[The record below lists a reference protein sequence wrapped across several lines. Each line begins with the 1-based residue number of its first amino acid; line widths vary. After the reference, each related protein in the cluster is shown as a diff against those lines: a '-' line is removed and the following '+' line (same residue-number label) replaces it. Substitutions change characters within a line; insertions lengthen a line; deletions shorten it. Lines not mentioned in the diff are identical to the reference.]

1 MLLLRN
7 ILGILI
13 LISGLYLFSKD
24 KKSIK
29 WKMLIKAFIIQFVI
43 AFTLIK
49 FPLGR
54 KILQM
59 LSDGVSK
66 VLAYGTEGL
75 EFIFGTLSDGAA
87 PTGFIF
93 GIQILGNIIFV
104 SAVIGA
110 LYYLGVIGFVVKLIG
125 GAIGKVL
132 GTSKA
137 ESFVSVAN
145 VFLGHTDAPLL
156 VSKYIGNMTHSEIM
170 LVLVSGMGSVSASI
184 IGGYV
189 ALGIPAEALLIAS
202 AMVPIGSIIVSKMLM
217 PEIEEIVEVDS
228 VEANGKDEN
237 ENLICAISNG
247 ACSGAQ
253 VVINVSAVLIAMM
266 AIVGMLNGLLSTF
279 GVTIETILST
289 IFWPIGWLM
298 GVAPENISLASELL
312 GSKIALN
319 EFVSFAAL
327 GEVIQSLDYR
337 TGMMISISLCGF
349 ANLASIAICVAG
361 IGSYAPDKKGLL
373 AKLGFKSMFAGCAVS
388 LLSAMIV
395 GLLLLF

>member
-7 ILGILI
+7 VLGILV
-13 LISGLYLFSKD
+13 LVLGLYIFSKD
-24 KKSIK
+24 KKQIK
-29 WKMLIKAFIIQFVI
+29 WKVMIKAFIIQFVI
-43 AFTLIK
+43 AFALIK
-49 FPLGR
+49 FPLGQ
-54 KILQM
+54 KLLQIM
-59 LSDGVSK
+59 SDGVSK
-66 VLAYGTEGL
+66 VLAYGADGL
-75 EFIFGTLSDGAA
+75 AFIFGTLSDGAA
-87 PTGFIF
+87 PTGMIF

-104 SAVIGA
+104 SAIIGA
-110 LYYLGVIGFVVKLIG
+110 LYYLGVIGFVVKIIG

-137 ESFVSVAN
+137 ESFVAVAN

-156 VSKYIGNMTHSEIM
+156 VAKYIGKMTESEVM

-189 ALGIPAEALLIAS
+189 AMGIPAEALLIAG
-202 AMVPIGSIIVSKMLM
+202 AMVPVGSIIVSKMLM
-217 PEIEEIVEVDS
+217 PEVEEVQEADN
-228 VEANGKDEN
+228 VEANGKGEN

-266 AIVGMLNGLLSTF
+266 AIVAMLNGLLSMF
-279 GVTIETILST
+279 GVSIESILSVV
-289 IFWPIGWLM
+289 FWPVGWLM
-298 GVAPENISLASELL
+298 GVEPQNISLAAELL

-327 GEVIQSLDYR
+327 GEVISSLDYR
-337 TGMMISISLCGF
+337 TGMMMSISLCGF

-361 IGSYAPDKKGLL
+361 IGSYAPERKGLL
-373 AKLGFKSMFAGCAVS
+373 ARLGFKSMFAGCAVS